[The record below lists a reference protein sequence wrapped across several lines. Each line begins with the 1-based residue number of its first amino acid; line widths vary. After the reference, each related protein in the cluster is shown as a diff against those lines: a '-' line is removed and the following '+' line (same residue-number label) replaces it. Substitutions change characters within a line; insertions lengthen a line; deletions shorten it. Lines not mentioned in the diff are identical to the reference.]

1 MHTGPEFNRRHVLKS
16 TGTVLLAA
24 GALDMVGP
32 LASVPNRGPVR
43 ARPSDLQFDI
53 SAFLETPPETDDGV
67 VFQMPPVHTV
77 FLTLVLNRT
86 PGRQDQLMLRRTLR
100 TIEEVYPY
108 GAGNIITIISYG
120 IPYFSLLPGGLY
132 GSLVASYMP
141 RLLSDTSRYAFEE
154 AIPGPDDGGL
164 AGAPPPPPPP
174 PPAIQTESI
183 ETTAVVIEAND
194 VLLMIKSDHSQ
205 YISDVISWLNGSN
218 RLRNRFVPSPPFSE
232 LFSIT
237 SSRYQFV
244 QHGLPRAVAEL
255 NSLTYA
261 DFINPRSPMWM
272 GFADQHV
279 NAFGPPAICTFTG
292 NSSARFTTAVQ
303 GDYFDNG
310 SVQHLSHVTLH
321 MLKWFDMSTATSPPG
336 PQGTYVQ
343 RIQSMFHAPNIYP
356 GNADQYTDGG
366 GTAFVPDQNRGPN
379 YAAQTAQGIG
389 TNIDPQTGLPERRM
403 GHLSTLQR
411 SSRASDGTPIH
422 FRMDGPGYDNMDV
435 ADGTNQPKNQF
446 TIFVP
451 TADFFATLRANMTSL
466 DLLGEY
472 FLTSATDGIEPFI
485 ATTRRQNF
493 LCPPRRHRAFPLLEL
508 AGTES
513 GQA

>member
-1 MHTGPEFNRRHVLKS
+1 MMYPQPNFNRRHMLKS
-16 TGTVLLAA
+16 TGSFLLAM

-32 LASVPNRGPVR
+32 LASIPSRAHVH
-43 ARPSDLQFDI
+43 ARPSDMQFDI
-53 SAFLETPPETDDGV
+53 GSFLETPPETDDGV

-77 FLTLVLNRT
+77 FLTITLNRV
-86 PGRQDQLMLRRTLR
+86 PAQQDQHMLRRTFN
-100 TIEEVYPY
+100 TIEDVYPY
-108 GAGNIITIISYG
+108 GAENIITIISYG
-120 IPYFSLLPGGLY
+120 IPYFSLLPGGLQ
-132 GSLVASYMP
+132 GDLVASHMP

-154 AIPGPDDGGL
+154 AVPGPFEGSVPGSNKGL
-164 AGAPPPPPPP
+164 SS
-174 PPAIQTESI
+174 PAAQTMSVEHTGVDIES
-183 ETTAVVIEAND
+183 ND
-194 VLLMIKSDHSQ
+194 MLLMIKSDNSRH
-205 YISDVISWLNGSN
+205 ISDVISWLNGSN
-218 RLRNRFVPSPPFSE
+218 RLRNRFVASPPFSE

-244 QHGLPRAVAEL
+244 QKGLPRALADM
-255 NSLTYA
+255 NSLPYA
-261 DFINPRSPMWM
+261 SFIHPRSPMWM

-292 NSSARFTTAVQ
+292 NPSARLTTAMR

-321 MLKWFDMSTATSPPG
+321 MLQWFDMATPTSPPG

-379 YAAQTAQGIG
+379 YADQTAQGIG

-422 FRMDGPGYDNMDV
+422 IRMDGPGYDSMDV
-435 ADGTNQPKNQF
+435 ADGTNEPKNQF
-446 TIFVP
+446 SIFVP
-451 TADFFATLRANMTSL
+451 TADFFATLRANMTSI
-466 DLLGEY
+466 DLLGKY
-472 FLTSATDGIEPFI
+472 FLTSNYDGLEPFI

-508 AGTES
+508 T
-513 GQA
+513 